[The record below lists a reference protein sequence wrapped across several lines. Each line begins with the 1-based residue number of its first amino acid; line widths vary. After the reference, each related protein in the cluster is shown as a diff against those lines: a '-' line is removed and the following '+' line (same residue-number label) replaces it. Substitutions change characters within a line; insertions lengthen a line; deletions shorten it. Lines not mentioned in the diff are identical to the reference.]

1 MGRLRRAARR
11 ALRRPRHCTGNALRA
26 HSRALCLALRV
37 GGPQVCLER
46 HATSAA
52 AAREPLV
59 KRMRQ
64 VIPPVPSLFT
74 RFRPH
79 LAHFPPAFPRFL
91 RVFTPGRGSSNGPPA
106 GTQGQETAGT
116 RAKRRELPPSFDTP
130 DANQRINWLGAAA
143 RHSHRHALLRA
154 AGRHFASL
162 LLTVRCG
169 SLLLWLLD
177 HLSICQL
184 DDDATFP
191 MD

>member
-1 MGRLRRAARR
+1 MAILDGFLGRLRRAARR

-79 LAHFPPAFPRFL
+79 LAHFPPAFPRFSPFFARFHRL
-91 RVFTPGRGSSNGPPA
+91 D
-106 GTQGQETAGT
+106 GTVPTSRKPEPRAKKQRREGQELRT
-116 RAKRRELPPSFDTP
+116 PPFV
-130 DANQRINWLGAAA
+130 
-143 RHSHRHALLRA
+143 RHP
-154 AGRHFASL
+154 
-162 LLTVRCG
+162 RCSG
-169 SLLLWLLD
+169 KD
-177 HLSICQL
+177 QL
-184 DDDATFP
+184 EEVSQDDKNEKWSGVIGG
-191 MD
+191 